1 MKKRIVC
8 LLLCLT
14 MVMSLGFAAGAKESS
29 TPRVAVLLPGTVE
42 FFSVQKRGLDK
53 AAQDFGLQLI
63 YADAEWDA
71 GKQLN
76 QVENFVASG
85 VDMVLLC
92 ASDNLALLPAVDL
105 CKEAGIPLI
114 TFTNVLG
121 EDPEGKLDGVVS
133 YIGINDFVQGVKQGE
148 MAEALLG
155 SGPAN
160 IVLIEGE
167 PGTSAQRFRSQGF
180 ESIAANH
187 PNWNIV
193 YRQAINGWSK
203 ELALAAV
210 EAFLQTGTQVDLIS
224 AQWHAGAAAAAT
236 AIAEAKYDEAKGSK
250 TFVTGLE
257 YAKEIQPLIASGAV
271 SATSF
276 ASIVDMGYTVV
287 ELAAKHMKGE
297 TVPQVVS
304 IAPHIVTKDNVG
316 QFEPEM

>member
-1 MKKRIVC
+1 MKKRIVSLVVC
-8 LLLCLT
+8 LLLLVP
-14 MVMSLGFAAGAKESS
+14 MVFAAGTKEASE
-29 TPRVAVLLPGTVE
+29 PRVAVLLPGTVE

-53 AAQDFGLQLI
+53 AAAEYGLQLI

-92 ASDNLALLPAVDL
+92 AADNVALLPAVDL
-105 CKEAGIPLI
+105 CKQAGIPLI

-121 EDPEGKLDGVVS
+121 EDPNGKLDGVVS
-133 YIGINDFVQGVKQGE
+133 YIGINDFDQGVKQGE
-148 MAEALLG
+148 MAESLLG
-155 SGPAN
+155 DGPAN

-180 ESIAANH
+180 ESVAAKH
-187 PNWNIV
+187 PQWTIV

-203 ELALAAV
+203 EVALAAV
-210 EAFLQTGTQVDLIS
+210 EAFLQTGKDVDLIS

-236 AIAEAKYDEAKGSK
+236 AIAEAGYDKAKGKK
-250 TFVTGLE
+250 TYVTGLE
-257 YAKEIQPLIASGAV
+257 YAKEIQPLIQSGAID
-271 SATSF
+271 ATSY

-287 ELAAKHMKGE
+287 QLAAKHLKGE
-297 TVPQVVS
+297 KVAQVIS
-304 IAPHIVTKDNVG
+304 IEPKIVTKANVN